1 MKNKLPKKDKGLG
14 FLRHWKVMTMTLL
27 LLTFSIGQMWGQDV
41 TLADI
46 NYTQWDGT
54 AMPANSGL
62 SNSNT
67 YYASNGT
74 SRVATLVGKGCKLDD
89 SSNQPTATGVSGSY
103 EHYLRF
109 GSSGN
114 YLNITASNDLVKNAG
129 ETSYGKVRFLVSS
142 QKNKTTDELAEVKIG
157 ETSLGK
163 IYAFTSTSTCDWVE
177 FDIPATVSKNATITL
192 TRTTNTLFVWGIQIK
207 TFTSSSSPVSV
218 TGITLAPSSAT
229 IKVGKT
235 VTLVPTITPS
245 DATDKAVTWAVTS
258 GSSYASVTD
267 AGVVTGLAAGT
278 AVVTATAHDGSGVT
292 QTATITVEDCPTS
305 GTLFS
310 MTITDP
316 DGTVYTDVTNA
327 APQLIGATYVGGKAY
342 ATSTSS
348 SKRSPK
354 ITGDEFDFNV
364 SSSSSVAVKVELDC
378 PLAEGDIISFT
389 STHTKEFKI
398 QKVAGTNLHQTSSLS
413 LAIPSGSSLIDE
425 DVFYVLCANS
435 ACSFSE
441 INIIRPIYRTITLE
455 YADGET
461 PDGSLEVVDG
471 TAATKPA
478 DPTWAHHRFDGWYDG
493 SDPYDW
499 SETVGGDLTLTAHW
513 TQLYTITF
521 ANGGGTGDAPAAV
534 ADKAQGETFSV
545 PANTFTPPTGQ
556 VFDHWNDGTNDYN
569 QGDTYTV
576 GTNNVTLTAVWR
588 TPSTMY
594 AITKGAHE
602 NGDFTIDPASQ
613 EAGEVVTLEATPND
627 GYLFGSWEVVKTED
641 ASATGI
647 TVDANGQ
654 FTMPG
659 YAVTVNATFVAD
671 TRKKILYVTGTAEET
686 VKANDKLY
694 AALKDDYRVTIVG
707 PTSDA
712 DQTSYDLVVLH
723 ESVGGGNYGAAAVAA
738 AKAGNTPVL
747 NTKTYF
753 YGNTNDAS
761 QRWQW
766 GAPNAGQTV
775 NGATLNSAYCNVAS
789 HPLFS
794 GVTMTAGF
802 FEITDAAAAK
812 CMQPIGSFT
821 SGKEGYILATTPN
834 AGEGNGCAIHELT
847 PAQRGASAGKY
858 LMISVS
864 NAKLDALNANGQK
877 LFQNAADYLINGTAW
892 EPATVPT
899 SPAIE
904 ATGGA
909 IHAVGDAVTMTA
921 SASNVSATTLY
932 AWYKGETLEAAEEAG
947 AIQTAKTAA
956 ADGTTYSIGSCELE
970 SAGTYWCV
978 IVNAEGCEA
987 SASLELSVSSTPIDT
1002 YDITYVSAKGTAP
1015 DPENAASV
1023 TLAEIT
1029 GVSGWEHQGWKANV
1043 DVVVDDAT
1051 VTANTLI
1058 ANGKTAVLSAD
1069 VTFTAVWR
1077 QVLTVT
1083 YNANGGTCGT
1093 ASATWGEGDAAL
1105 VLPDATV
1112 ANLVFDGW
1120 YTEATGGTLVGRAG
1134 GTYTPTA
1141 DIEIFAHFGAKLYQA
1156 VYANGFDA
1164 FINQS
1169 AKTVTV
1175 YYLDGTPAPALTS
1188 VKAMKADGTEVAAG
1202 TFVDKG
1208 STIDVTIDEKTATYT
1223 VNKTAVAPY
1232 TYVSDDAVVFDGTE
1246 TYVKTG
1252 NSFSTDAGKLGWKFS
1267 KNDDDWIRETP
1278 GNNRIYFFIGAAES
1292 VTFTTGCTSD
1302 RSAKFYRNGEL
1313 IKTETIAKNTGA
1325 VTVAG
1330 SNAPAMYAVVSNQT
1344 SGDGSIKSMTL
1355 APWVPVTAVALKEGT
1370 TPISEKEIWASA
1382 SFTLTAEVT
1391 PDNASNKTI
1400 TWTSSNEAIATVT
1413 DGVVTGVAANA
1424 SPVTIT
1430 ASTVDGVTAT
1440 CAVTVTAA
1448 PEPCET
1454 PVITADPATQ
1464 AYCAGSEPTLTVAAN
1479 DPSDGGTLHYAWY
1492 KVGDPDAAVGT
1503 DAASYTVES
1512 AGTYYVI
1519 VTNKKDGSLDASATS
1534 SNAVVTMNVAAEITT
1549 QPTNKRDIASGS
1561 EVTLSVVATN
1571 ATGYQWYICDD
1582 AEKANASAISGAEAA
1597 DYVFNCS
1604 ASAYYYCVVG
1614 SACGDDI
1621 TSNVVSVK
1629 LEPANCNLIAS
1640 TPAEEP
1646 YQYVQTG
1653 EWTLYG
1659 IDSNGKLATS
1669 SKFKDDAKDFDGNTV
1684 NAIADQRVGMIF
1696 DKDIESLTIYATS
1709 GSTGRTWKGDQ
1720 QIRVTSDDITSGSPS
1735 YTNVTATRAVAT
1747 MPTNNK
1753 QYIFTADEML
1763 IEAGK
1768 KVWLPFS
1775 GSITIFKICYTA
1787 ALEKCDAPVLPSL
1800 ASKELCEGEAI
1811 TAWDATS
1818 TVSDGGTLSYQ
1829 WYNGDTDEAL
1839 SGEDDAEFTP
1849 SADGNYYVIVTNK
1862 KTGYRDNTTK
1872 SATLSVEH
1880 FAGTAVTT
1888 APANVRKSVGED
1900 ATLEVVAT
1908 GKNLSYVWYTCD
1920 DAEGNNPVAID
1931 PAETNATLNVMV
1943 PDGIQWYKVVV
1954 SSDCGADL
1962 SAVAKVEKFVALPQ
1976 LHITGTTNWDLTTC
1990 ADAEIKLTST
2000 TSPKKGEE
2008 CLMANIEGVHLDAN
2022 FNSQALVM
2030 SGEYIYRTSVTGN
2043 PTCAEYMK
2051 FITDVEGV
2059 VTVTF
2064 AGNGSNRLIRVTGA
2078 NGVQYSTVSTGTGD
2092 THTEKFYVTPGE
2104 VELMGMN
2111 SAKTSDK
2118 QYMRFFSISFN
2129 ATPNYTRPVTQ
2140 GRFGTICL
2148 PNGGVMVGAALF
2160 EVAYH
2165 DATLEKIFFDEIL
2178 NGEMVAGRPYIFL
2191 PNDGVSALGVYYTDA
2206 ADEAAGNYHGLY
2218 GSYTQQVLA
2227 QEAGNYILYNNQY
2240 MYVGASSSNVS
2251 VGANRAYFKI
2261 GVEGGIP
2268 TNAVAPLPGRRR
2280 VSMSAVR
2287 ETPTGLENGELING
2301 ENGVQKVLIN
2311 GELFILRGE
2320 KMYDA
2325 TGRLVK

>member
-1 MKNKLPKKDKGLG
+1 MTKVLQNKDKGLG

-27 LLTFSIGQMWGQDV
+27 LLTFSIGNVWAAASTSSDGKYASGTVDFSTIGSLSANTTYWHNGIKFFSGNSTDVSANTSAWSEKVSIPAYISEKTASNQANKGKWGKNGNGKQYTMSGFACSQHTIGVHVNQPCTLTVVVNKNLASDTNDAGISASIDATAYATAWTTSTYKVAGDALTVASTRADATNAPGRYTLTIVITNENLTDGEAVVKMFNGSSGTGSGKLFCWESITVTAAAVTKHHVTYDLNGATGTTPTQADVAESAKFTLHNGTTGITAPTNKAFAGWSDGTSTYAGGAEYTMGTSDV
-41 TLADI
+41 TLTAQWAD
-46 NYTQWDGT
+46 
-54 AMPANSGL
+54 
-62 SNSNT
+62 
-67 YYASNGT
+67 
-74 SRVATLVGKGCKLDD
+74 
-89 SSNQPTATGVSGSY
+89 SY
-103 EHYLRF
+103 
-109 GSSGN
+109 
-114 YLNITASNDLVKNAG
+114 
-129 ETSYGKVRFLVSS
+129 
-142 QKNKTTDELAEVKIG
+142 
-157 ETSLGK
+157 
-163 IYAFTSTSTCDWVE
+163 
-177 FDIPATVSKNATITL
+177 
-192 TRTTNTLFVWGIQIK
+192 
-207 TFTSSSSPVSV
+207 SV
-218 TGITLAPSSAT
+218 T
-229 IKVGKT
+229 
-235 VTLVPTITPS
+235 
-245 DATDKAVTWAVTS
+245 
-258 GSSYASVTD
+258 
-267 AGVVTGLAAGT
+267 
-278 AVVTATAHDGSGVT
+278 
-292 QTATITVEDCPTS
+292 
-305 GTLFS
+305 
-310 MTITDP
+310 
-316 DGTVYTDVTNA
+316 
-327 APQLIGATYVGGKAY
+327 
-342 ATSTSS
+342 
-348 SKRSPK
+348 
-354 ITGDEFDFNV
+354 
-364 SSSSSVAVKVELDC
+364 
-378 PLAEGDIISFT
+378 
-389 STHTKEFKI
+389 
-398 QKVAGTNLHQTSSLS
+398 
-413 LAIPSGSSLIDE
+413 
-425 DVFYVLCANS
+425 YVL
-435 ACSFSE
+435 
-441 INIIRPIYRTITLE
+441 
-455 YADGET
+455 
-461 PDGSLEVVDG
+461 
-471 TAATKPA
+471 
-478 DPTWAHHRFDGWYDG
+478 
-493 SDPYDW
+493 
-499 SETVGGDLTLTAHW
+499 
-513 TQLYTITF
+513 
-521 ANGGGTGDAPAAV
+521 NGPSGDAPTEANKAGGTKFNLAA
-534 ADKAQGETFSV
+534 APSWSGHRFM
-545 PANTFTPPTGQ
+545 G
-556 VFDHWNDGTNDYN
+556 WNDGTS
-569 QGDTYTV
+569 TYAAGVEYTMPSD
-576 GTNNVTLTAVWR
+576 NVTLTAQW
-588 TPSTMY
+588 STLY
-594 AITKGAHE
+594 AITIDDATV
-602 NGDFTIDPASQ
+602 NGEVAAGVAEAI
-613 EAGEVVTLEATPND
+613 AGEEVTVTATPDD
-627 GYLFGSWEVVKTED
+627 GYMLDAWNVYKTGE
-641 ASATGI
+641 SGTKV
-647 TVDANGQ
+647 TVAAGK
-654 FTMPG
+654 FTMPA
-659 YAVTVNATFVAD
+659 YAVTVSATFKAD
-671 TRKKILYVTGTAEET
+671 TRKKILYLTSASTSG
-686 VKANDKLY
+686 DKLY
-694 AALKDDYRVTIVG
+694 EALKDDYNVTVAA
-707 PTSDA
+707 PDA
-712 DQTSYDLVVLH
+712 QTLTNYDLVVLH
-723 ESVGGGNYGAAAVAA
+723 ESINGKAAA
-738 AKAGNTPVL
+738 GDNTNKKQVILDIPTTTIPVL
-747 NTKTYF
+747 NTKSYF
-753 YGNTNDAS
+753 YNNANTSD
-761 QRWQW
+761 RWGW
-766 GAPNAGQTV
+766 GTPNGGKKTKGVHV
-775 NGATLNSAYCNVAS
+775 NTGYCNITS
-789 HPLFS
+789 HPLFNDLTPDENDS
-794 GVTMTAGF
+794 
-802 FEITDAAAAK
+802 IIILSSINSDNK
-812 CMQPIGSFT
+812 PIQPVGTFT
-821 SGKEGYILATTPN
+821 TGKEGYTLANVPD
-834 AGEGNGCAIHELT
+834 GCAIHELT
-847 PAQRGASAGKY
+847 PAQRGVASGKY
-858 LMISVS
+858 LLISVY
-864 NAKLDALNANGQK
+864 NKDLNNLNANGQK
-877 LFQNAADYLINGTAW
+877 LFQNAAAYLIGSTAW
-892 EPATVPT
+892 SPATAPT
-899 SPAIE
+899 SPSIE

-909 IHAVGDAVTMTA
+909 IHEVGDAVTMTA

-932 AWYKGETLEAAEEAG
+932 AWYKGETLADAEEAG

-956 ADGTTYSIGSCELE
+956 AGGTTYSIASCELE

-978 IVNAEGCEA
+978 VINAEGCEA
-987 SASLELSVSSTPIDT
+987 SASLELSVSSTPITT

-1015 DPENAASV
+1015 DAENAASV

-1069 VTFTAVWR
+1069 VIFTAVWR

-1120 YTEATGGTLVGRAG
+1120 YTEATGGTLIGRAG
-1134 GTYTPTA
+1134 GTYTPTD

-1169 AKTVTV
+1169 TKTVTV

-1202 TFVDKG
+1202 TFVDNG

-1232 TYVSDDAVVFDGTE
+1232 TYVSDDAVVFGGTE

-1252 NSFSTDAGKLGWKFS
+1252 NSFSTDASKLGWKFS
-1267 KNDDDWIRETP
+1267 KNDNDWSRELP

-1355 APWVPVTAVALKEGT
+1355 APWVPVTAVALKEGED
-1370 TPISEKEIWASA
+1370 PISSKEIYATA

-1400 TWTSSNEAIATVT
+1400 TWTSSNPAVATVVN
-1413 DGVVTGVAANA
+1413 GVVTGVAANA
-1424 SPVTIT
+1424 TPVTIT
-1430 ASTVDGVTAT
+1430 ASTVDGVIAT

-1454 PVITADPATQ
+1454 PVVTADPASQ

-1534 SNAVVTMNVAAEITT
+1534 SNAVVTMNVAAAITT
-1549 QPTNKRDIASGS
+1549 QPTGKSEVVSGS

-1614 SACGDDI
+1614 NACGAGI
-1621 TSNVVSVK
+1621 ESNVVSVK
-1629 LEPANCNLIAS
+1629 LEPAGCNLIAS
-1640 TPAEEP
+1640 IPTEEP

-1880 FAGTAVTT
+1880 FAGTAITT
-1888 APANVRKSVGED
+1888 GLAHVRKTVGED
-1900 ATLEVVAT
+1900 ATLTVEAE
-1908 GKNLSYVWYTCD
+1908 GKNLHYAWKECETIDGSYTD
-1920 DAEGNNPVAID
+1920 VAGAAD
-1931 PAETNATLNVMV
+1931 NKSLDVVV
-1943 PDGIQWYKVVV
+1943 PDGVKYYKVIV
-1954 SSDCGADL
+1954 SSDCGDDQE
-1962 SAVAKVEKFVALPQ
+1962 SIAKVEKFVELPQ
-1976 LHITGTTNWDLTTC
+1976 LHITGSTTWDLTTC
-1990 ADAEIKLTST
+1990 ADAEIKLGDT

-2059 VTVTF
+2059 VTITF
-2064 AGNGSNRLIRVTGA
+2064 AGNGSNRLIRVTGT
-2078 NGVQYSTVSTGTGD
+2078 NGVQYSTVSSGTGD
-2092 THTEKFYVTPGE
+2092 THTEKFFVTPGE
-2104 VELMGMN
+2104 VELMGMDQ
-2111 SAKTSDK
+2111 ALTKTK

-2129 ATPNYTRPVTQ
+2129 ATPDYTRPVTE

-2148 PNGGVMVGAALF
+2148 PKAGVMVGASIF

-2191 PNDGVSALGVYYTDA
+2191 PNDGVSALGVFYTDA
-2206 ADEAAGNYHGLY
+2206 ANAPAGNYHGLY
-2218 GSYTQQVLA
+2218 GSYTQEVLA

-2240 MYVGASSSNVS
+2240 RYVGASSSNVY

>member
-89 SSNQPTATGVSGSY
+89 SSNLPTATGVSGSY

-671 TRKKILYVTGTAEET
+671 TRQKVLYVTATAEAT

-694 AALKDDYRVTIVG
+694 AALKDIYNVKIVG
-707 PTSDA
+707 SNSDE
-712 DQTSYDLVVLH
+712 DQTGYDLIVLH
-723 ESVGGGNYGAAAVAA
+723 ESVGGSDYNKTAVAT
-738 AKAGNTPVL
+738 AKAGNKPVL
-747 NTKTYF
+747 NTKSYF
-753 YGNTNDAS
+753 YNNANTTD
-761 QRWQW
+761 QRWNW
-766 GAPNAGQTV
+766 GTPNAGKSV
-775 NGATLNSAYCNVAS
+775 KGATQNSAYCNIAD
-789 HPLFS
+789 HPLFA
-794 GVTMTAGF
+794 GVTVTDGF
-802 FEITDAAAAK
+802 FEITDAEAAK
-812 CMQPIGSFT
+812 CMQPVKTFT
-821 SGKEGYILATTPN
+821 TGKEGYTLATTPN
-834 AGEGNGCAIHELT
+834 NDSGNGTAIHELT

-892 EPATVPT
+892 EPIVAPT
-899 SPAIE
+899 SATIE
-904 ATGGA
+904 ANGGA
-909 IHAVGDAVTMTA
+909 AHIVGDEVTLTA
-921 SASNVSATTLY
+921 SATGVSASTLY
-932 AWYKGETLEAAEEAG
+932 SWYKGATLEAAQEAG
-947 AIQTAKTAA
+947 AIQTAETAA
-956 ADGTTYSIGSCELE
+956 NNGHKYTIASCELA

-978 IVNAEGCEA
+978 ITNAVACEA
-987 SASLELSVSSTPIDT
+987 SASLELTVSDAS
-1002 YDITYVSAKGTAP
+1002 YVITFASAHGTAP
-1015 DPENAASV
+1015 TA
-1023 TLAEIT
+1023 TT
-1029 GVSGWEHQGWKANV
+1029 GVAYTLPELTESGWAHQGWTASIDVTV
-1043 DVVVDDAT
+1043 DAAT
-1051 VTANTLI
+1051 VEAGTLI
-1058 ANGKTAVLSAD
+1058 ANSKMATFGAD
-1069 VTFTAVWR
+1069 VTFTAVWAQEF
-1077 QVLTVT
+1077 QVTFNLNGHGDPIAAQIVVDGELATDPGNPSEIGYDFGGWFTDEDCTVGNEFDFATPITATTPLFAKWTAFAGCVLLVPATSGDAPAVGDPISMQSGSKGGSMSVIGTPLSYNTYGLGFDSNSSAKAKVTINNEIQEGTVISLTLVANGTSAPRGLHLYSGDGATKIASIGWTSTVVKYTEETFTYTVQSTDVALIGTNEFQLWRNSSVFLKQLAITNCGDPIIYHNLTSEIAPDHDPAYATVT
-1083 YNANGGTCGT
+1083 LGASSVREGRTTTATYSDIVSGYEFDEWQISGTGASIADASANPAVITMGTADAVVTLKLKAETPSHTVTFNKMGKGADIAPQSVKEGAKVSEPSVTEPEGYLLEGWYKESTLENKWDFASDVMGTSNIELFANWVADPSIRLINKSTGAINTTNFTTGVTETEANSEKAAAWGGTQGAISGTNAMGKIVQYNAATNQMKIKISAYNTNGSGKEIYIHRILEGEDTEQAVETLAVASNTPVESEYYTFNNTKNRSFYLTTNSTDVKLLQVRVIDDGT
-1093 ASATWGEGDAAL
+1093 AIKQAGQAGYSVNLNKGRLLGPKDTDLSFEGLTCNLSSNYSVINSTEAKLKNDGRSISFTVAAALTLQVTTTNAATYYVTKDAAGTSNETAVAGVSEFDL
-1105 VLPDATV
+1105 TAGTWFISAGSSEVKFTKLEFIAPKCAEPAFNSLANSDICSGDLYVALNGTATV
-1112 ANLVFDGW
+1112 A
-1120 YTEATGGTLVGRAG
+1120 
-1134 GTYTPTA
+1134 
-1141 DIEIFAHFGAKLYQA
+1141 
-1156 VYANGFDA
+1156 
-1164 FINQS
+1164 
-1169 AKTVTV
+1169 
-1175 YYLDGTPAPALTS
+1175 
-1188 VKAMKADGTEVAAG
+1188 
-1202 TFVDKG
+1202 
-1208 STIDVTIDEKTATYT
+1208 
-1223 VNKTAVAPY
+1223 
-1232 TYVSDDAVVFDGTE
+1232 
-1246 TYVKTG
+1246 
-1252 NSFSTDAGKLGWKFS
+1252 DAGVPTYQWY
-1267 KNDDDWIRETP
+1267 RED
-1278 GNNRIYFFIGAAES
+1278 N
-1292 VTFTTGCTSD
+1292 
-1302 RSAKFYRNGEL
+1302 SAIDGE
-1313 IKTETIAKNTGA
+1313 
-1325 VTVAG
+1325 
-1330 SNAPAMYAVVSNQT
+1330 
-1344 SGDGSIKSMTL
+1344 
-1355 APWVPVTAVALKEGT
+1355 
-1370 TPISEKEIWASA
+1370 
-1382 SFTLTAEVT
+1382 
-1391 PDNASNKTI
+1391 
-1400 TWTSSNEAIATVT
+1400 
-1413 DGVVTGVAANA
+1413 
-1424 SPVTIT
+1424 
-1430 ASTVDGVTAT
+1430 
-1440 CAVTVTAA
+1440 
-1448 PEPCET
+1448 
-1454 PVITADPATQ
+1454 
-1464 AYCAGSEPTLTVAAN
+1464 
-1479 DPSDGGTLHYAWY
+1479 
-1492 KVGDPDAAVGT
+1492 
-1503 DAASYTVES
+1503 
-1512 AGTYYVI
+1512 
-1519 VTNKKDGSLDASATS
+1519 
-1534 SNAVVTMNVAAEITT
+1534 
-1549 QPTNKRDIASGS
+1549 
-1561 EVTLSVVATN
+1561 TN
-1571 ATGYQWYICDD
+1571 ATY
-1582 AEKANASAISGAEAA
+1582 
-1597 DYVFNCS
+1597 
-1604 ASAYYYCVVG
+1604 
-1614 SACGDDI
+1614 
-1621 TSNVVSVK
+1621 
-1629 LEPANCNLIAS
+1629 
-1640 TPAEEP
+1640 
-1646 YQYVQTG
+1646 
-1653 EWTLYG
+1653 
-1659 IDSNGKLATS
+1659 
-1669 SKFKDDAKDFDGNTV
+1669 
-1684 NAIADQRVGMIF
+1684 
-1696 DKDIESLTIYATS
+1696 
-1709 GSTGRTWKGDQ
+1709 
-1720 QIRVTSDDITSGSPS
+1720 
-1735 YTNVTATRAVAT
+1735 
-1747 MPTNNK
+1747 
-1753 QYIFTADEML
+1753 
-1763 IEAGK
+1763 
-1768 KVWLPFS
+1768 
-1775 GSITIFKICYTA
+1775 
-1787 ALEKCDAPVLPSL
+1787 
-1800 ASKELCEGEAI
+1800 
-1811 TAWDATS
+1811 
-1818 TVSDGGTLSYQ
+1818 
-1829 WYNGDTDEAL
+1829 
-1839 SGEDDAEFTP
+1839 TP
-1849 SADGNYYVIVTNK
+1849 SADGKYYVIAVNHLAGFSNNEK
-1862 KTGYRDNTTK
+1862 K
-1872 SATLSVEH
+1872 SALVTVTTH
-1880 FAGTAVTT
+1880 AGTAITT
-1888 APANVRKSVGED
+1888 GLAHVRKTVGED
-1900 ATLEVVAT
+1900 ATLTVEAE
-1908 GKNLSYVWYTCD
+1908 GKNLHYAWKECETIDGSYTD
-1920 DAEGNNPVAID
+1920 VAGAAD
-1931 PAETNATLNVMV
+1931 NKSLDVVV
-1943 PDGIQWYKVVV
+1943 PDGVKYYKVIV
-1954 SSDCGADL
+1954 SSDCGDDQE
-1962 SAVAKVEKFVALPQ
+1962 SIAKVEKFVELPQ
-1976 LHITGTTNWDLTTC
+1976 LHITGSTTWDLTTC
-1990 ADAEIKLTST
+1990 ADAEIKLGDT

-2030 SGEYIYRTSVTGN
+2030 SGEYIYRNVTGK

-2059 VTVTF
+2059 VTITF
-2064 AGNGSNRLIRVTGA
+2064 AGNGSNRLIRVTGT
-2078 NGVQYSTVSTGTGD
+2078 NGVQYSTVSSGTGD
-2092 THTEKFYVTPGE
+2092 THTEKFFVTPGE
-2104 VELMGMN
+2104 VELMGMDQ
-2111 SAKTSDK
+2111 ALTQDK
-2118 QYMRFFSISFN
+2118 RYMRFFSISFN
-2129 ATPNYTRPVTQ
+2129 ATPEYTRPVTE

-2178 NGEMVAGRPYIFL
+2178 NGAMVAGRPYIFL
-2191 PNDGVSALGVYYTDA
+2191 PNDGVSELGVFYTDA
-2206 ADEAAGNYHGLY
+2206 ADASAGNYHGLY
-2218 GSYTQQVLA
+2218 GSYTQEVLA
-2227 QEAGNYILYNNQY
+2227 KEAGNYILYNNQY
-2240 MYVGASSSNVS
+2240 MYVGASSTNVS